1 MHAPCRRGSPP
12 KRAVPVALDP
22 GQDQTSAA
30 ISVRRV
36 ARVSRNVGVPV
47 GLSRLV
53 SSLGF
58 QYLDLFRNANQY
70 DATVFGVDRMLA
82 MRRRVQ
88 VVACMQ
94 ILFSE

>member
-1 MHAPCRRGSPP
+1 MGLQNVTRLQSHIL
-12 KRAVPVALDP
+12 KLDP
-22 GQDQTSAA
+22 GSQLETNEQLSTSGSP
-30 ISVRRV
+30 ISS
-36 ARVSRNVGVPV
+36 APV

-58 QYLDLFRNANQY
+58 QYLDLFRDANQD
-70 DATVFGVDRMLA
+70 DATVFRADCMLA